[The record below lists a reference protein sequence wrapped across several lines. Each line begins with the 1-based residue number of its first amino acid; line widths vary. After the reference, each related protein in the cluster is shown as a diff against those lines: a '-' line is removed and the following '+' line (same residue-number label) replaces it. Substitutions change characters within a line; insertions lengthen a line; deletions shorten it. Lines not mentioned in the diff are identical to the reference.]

1 MTDSKNI
8 YAQIDLKSE
17 NIIIKEILHLFLQD
31 QNNLNY
37 DKLANIL
44 IKSLNSNGFT
54 IHKKDSFIRLLIRII
69 SF

>member
-44 IKSLNSNGFT
+44 IKSLNSKGFT
-54 IHKKDSFIRLLIRII
+54 IHKKDSFIRLLRRII